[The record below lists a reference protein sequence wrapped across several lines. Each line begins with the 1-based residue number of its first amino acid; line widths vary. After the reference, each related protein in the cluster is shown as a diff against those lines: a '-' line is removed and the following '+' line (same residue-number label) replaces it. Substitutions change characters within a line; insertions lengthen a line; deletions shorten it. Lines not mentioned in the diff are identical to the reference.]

1 MDEIKGYFSSS
12 ELIVPISE
20 SKNCKLSLSGKPT
33 EHFESKTTGTVTV
46 NVYPHGWA
54 NVNGTKYYFRLGY
67 KETGWVRMR
76 TLVIGTILIK
86 TAIW

>member
-1 MDEIKGYFSSS
+1 M
-12 ELIVPISE
+12 PISE